1 VNAALAQRLIALAG
15 LALLAGILALSI
27 GSRHSSAQSS
37 VLPQPVPAPGG
48 GWYTAL
54 ASSHGSTFSR
64 SHTDCGHALGPSS
77 LGLAADL
84 PCDVKI
90 YLSYGD
96 QEALTQV
103 IAQGVRSPVAQFELS
118 PALAGKLGL
127 KGTAEIK
134 WRYAR

>member
-15 LALLAGILALSI
+15 LALLAGILALALAS
-27 GSRHSSAQSS
+27 GPTPALGPA
-37 VLPQPVPAPGG
+37 LPQSVPAPGG
-48 GWYTAL
+48 GWYQAL
-54 ASSHGSTFSR
+54 ASSHGPTFSQ
-64 SHTDCGHALGPSS
+64 SHTNCGHALGPSS

-103 IAQGVRSPVAQFELS
+103 IARGVHSPVAQFELS
-118 PALAGKLGL
+118 PALAAKLGL
-127 KGTAEIK
+127 KGTDELK